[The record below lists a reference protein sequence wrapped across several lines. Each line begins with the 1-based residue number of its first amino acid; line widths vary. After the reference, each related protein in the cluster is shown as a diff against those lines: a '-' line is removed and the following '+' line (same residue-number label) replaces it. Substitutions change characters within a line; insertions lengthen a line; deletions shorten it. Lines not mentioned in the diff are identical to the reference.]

1 MKRTKPN
8 RNLEGRLRRLR
19 MPQALTLVVR
29 SPDWRPALSATV
41 TGSVK
46 TSGQESKKLEV
57 VLEERGMK

>member
-1 MKRTKPN
+1 
-8 RNLEGRLRRLR
+8 